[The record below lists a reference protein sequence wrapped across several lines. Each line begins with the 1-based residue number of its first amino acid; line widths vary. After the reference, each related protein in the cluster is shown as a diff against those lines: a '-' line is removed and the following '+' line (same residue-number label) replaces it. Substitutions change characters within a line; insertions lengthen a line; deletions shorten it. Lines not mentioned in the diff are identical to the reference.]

1 MSFTD
6 NPLTVGITVKAQHMN
21 ELRAAVNAVRV
32 TAGLAQ
38 AGWTDASLQGVSV
51 KAVHITE
58 LRQNLNQALQAMGF
72 ALPLYTDSTLSS
84 GFIVKKAHVEE
95 FRQTLR

>member
-1 MSFTD
+1 
-6 NPLTVGITVKAQHMN
+6 
-21 ELRAAVNAVRV
+21 VNAVRV

-38 AGWTDASLQGVSV
+38 AAWTDPSLSGVFA

-72 ALPLYTDSTLSS
+72 SLPVYIDSTLAS
-84 GFIVKKAHVEE
+84 GFVVKAVHVQQL
-95 FRQTLR
+95 RQAVR